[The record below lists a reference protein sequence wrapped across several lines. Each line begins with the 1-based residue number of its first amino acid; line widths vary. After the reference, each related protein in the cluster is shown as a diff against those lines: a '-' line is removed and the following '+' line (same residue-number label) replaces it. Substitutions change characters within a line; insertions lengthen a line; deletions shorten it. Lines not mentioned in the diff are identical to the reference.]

1 VVVVVDVGMIVGAG
15 VVDDNVD
22 VVEAVLVV
30 GA

>member
-1 VVVVVDVGMIVGAG
+1 MVVVVDVGMIVGAG
-15 VVDDNVD
+15 VVDDTVV

>member
-1 VVVVVDVGMIVGAG
+1 MVIIVDVGMIVGLG
-15 VVDDNVD
+15 VVDDTVD

>member
-1 VVVVVDVGMIVGAG
+1 MVVVVDVGMIVGAR
-15 VVDDNVD
+15 VVDDTVD